1 MEYAQ
6 KAIKDSKLVENQCCE
21 VTVLQFKQINKLK
34 KKKKEQG
41 RFGKGKAYSHI
52 GASSN
57 TERKKTCSVGPEG
70 RPKTSVEVMESGI
83 SRKSD

>member
-34 KKKKEQG
+34 KKKKNKDDLE
-41 RFGKGKAYSHI
+41 KGKLRA
-52 GASSN
+52 
-57 TERKKTCSVGPEG
+57 T
-70 RPKTSVEVMESGI
+70 
-83 SRKSD
+83 